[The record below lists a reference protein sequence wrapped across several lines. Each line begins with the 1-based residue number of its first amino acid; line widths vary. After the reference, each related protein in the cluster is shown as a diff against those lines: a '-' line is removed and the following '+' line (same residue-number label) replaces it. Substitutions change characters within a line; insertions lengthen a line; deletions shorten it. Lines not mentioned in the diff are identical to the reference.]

1 MAIAN
6 IYQIFYDQKT
16 KQALDPAFIPLDNMA
31 NERPDWFEF
40 WPIRNFL
47 KQASL
52 DESRLYGFVS
62 PSFQSKTG
70 LRGAD
75 LLGFLNQAPPEID
88 VVLFS
93 HSWDQIAYFKNVFE
107 QGEYCHPGLLDA
119 SERFF
124 QSCKGIPNIRS
135 LVGHSMNSV
144 FSNYFVAKPSF
155 WRRWLS
161 IADRLWSVCE
171 QESGDLTNLL
181 NSSGNYKSGG
191 VHEAALK
198 VFLQERISCVLLGE
212 KKFNA
217 ISLDLVSMSP
227 VNNRLFSEDFRSR
240 KLLIACDTMKLE
252 LDFGSDQEFNQAY
265 WKCRHAISFNDFF
278 SRSELLWSAD

>member
-1 MAIAN
+1 MALAN

-70 LRGAD
+70 LGGAD
-75 LLGFLNQAPPEID
+75 LLGFLNQAPSEID
-88 VVLFS
+88 IVLFS
-93 HSWDQIAYFKNVFE
+93 HSWDQIAYFKNIFE
-107 QGEYCHPGLLDA
+107 QGDYCHPGLLDA
-119 SERFF
+119 SDRFF
-124 QSCKGIPNIRS
+124 RGCSSVPDIRN
-135 LVGHSMNSV
+135 LTGNSMNSV

-155 WRRWLS
+155 WKRWLA
-161 IADRLWSVCE
+161 IADKLWDVCE
-171 QESGDLTNLL
+171 EQSGALTDAL
-181 NSSGNYKSGG
+181 NSSGSYKSGAG
-191 VHEAALK
+191 QDAALK
-198 VFLQERISCVLLGE
+198 VFLQERIASVLLAG
-212 KKFNA
+212 KKFKA
-217 ISLDLVSMSP
+217 INLDLGPMSP
-227 VNNRLFSEDFRSR
+227 VNNRLFSEDLRTR

-252 LDFGSDQEFNQAY
+252 FDYGKKEWFNQAY
-265 WKCRHAISFNDFF
+265 WQCRREISFNDFF
-278 SRSELLWSAD
+278 GRLDSLWDKC